1 MNLPLV
7 LNVRKGWT
15 LGGERA
21 KVCRNIPLVPK
32 SHQGRMNVGG
42 VGVHEP
48 TSCSKCQDR
57 MDAGG

>member
-32 SHQGRMNVGG
+32 SRQGRMNAGG
-42 VGVHEP
+42 V
-48 TSCSKCQDR
+48 Q
-57 MDAGG
+57 

>member
-7 LNVRKGWT
+7 PNVRTGWT

-21 KVCRNIPLVPK
+21 KVCRNLPLVPK
-32 SHQGRMNVGG
+32 SHQGRMNAVGKG
-42 VGVHEP
+42 MHEP
-48 TSCSKCQDR
+48 TSCSKRQER